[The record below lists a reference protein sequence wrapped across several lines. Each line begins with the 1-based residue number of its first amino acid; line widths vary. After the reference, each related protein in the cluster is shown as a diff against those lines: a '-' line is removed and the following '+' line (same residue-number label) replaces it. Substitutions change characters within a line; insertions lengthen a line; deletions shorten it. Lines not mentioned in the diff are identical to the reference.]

1 MERAEGGAD
10 ACDGGWIPENDTVG
24 GDETGGI
31 GTVGDDET
39 IGTVGGGGGGA
50 DETGG
55 TETGGV
61 GGGSRPPG
69 GNCPLS
75 RMDWARSAAE
85 NILEG
90 KPIKNGGKETGVQGE
105 HLALARSAGGPPTD

>member
-24 GDETGGI
+24 TVGDVEAI

-85 NILEG
+85 NILEE
-90 KPIKNGGKETGVQGE
+90 KPI
-105 HLALARSAGGPPTD
+105 